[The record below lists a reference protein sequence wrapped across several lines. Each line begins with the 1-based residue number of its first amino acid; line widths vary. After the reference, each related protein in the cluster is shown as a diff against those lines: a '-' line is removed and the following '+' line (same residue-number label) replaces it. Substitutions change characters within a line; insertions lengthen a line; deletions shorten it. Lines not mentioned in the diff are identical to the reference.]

1 MRRQLLI
8 IQGLRYLLQISSVGL
23 VYDVKLLQEI
33 MGMTTR

>member
-8 IQGLRYLLQISSVGL
+8 IQGLRHLLQISSVGL